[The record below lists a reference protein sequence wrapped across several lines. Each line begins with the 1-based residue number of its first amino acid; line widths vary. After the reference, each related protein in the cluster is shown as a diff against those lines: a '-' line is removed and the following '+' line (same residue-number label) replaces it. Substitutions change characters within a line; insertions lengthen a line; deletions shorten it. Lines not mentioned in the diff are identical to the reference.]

1 MNELNHFD
9 EYGNAV
15 MVDVTEKPVT
25 SRTAIAVGNI
35 KMKKEVYKIVKEN
48 KASKGDVLSVARIAG
63 IMAAK
68 NTSMIIPLCHPIM
81 LTKISIDFEMN
92 DTENE
97 ITVNCMAKLE
107 GKTGVEMEALTGATT
122 ALLTI
127 YDMCKAMDREMIIKS
142 VYLKEKKGGKSGH
155 YKKS

>member
-92 DTENE
+92 DAESE
-97 ITVNCMAKLE
+97 ITVNCMTKSE

-142 VYLKEKKGGKSGH
+142 IYLKEKKGGKSGH

>member
-92 DTENE
+92 DAESE
-97 ITVNCMAKLE
+97 ITVNCMTKSE

>member
-63 IMAAK
+63 IIAAK

-92 DTENE
+92 DAESE
-97 ITVNCMAKLE
+97 ITVNCMTKLE